1 MSRNYR
7 PLLVALAFFIL
18 AVVLTAIVV
27 FFQKVEGPSLLA
39 NNIIILALVNVDII
53 LLIVLVLL
61 LSRNFIKLYLERR
74 QNIMVY
80 AICA

>member
-27 FFQKVEGPSLLA
+27 FF
-39 NNIIILALVNVDII
+39 
-53 LLIVLVLL
+53 
-61 LSRNFIKLYLERR
+61 RR
-74 QNIMVY
+74 
-80 AICA
+80 